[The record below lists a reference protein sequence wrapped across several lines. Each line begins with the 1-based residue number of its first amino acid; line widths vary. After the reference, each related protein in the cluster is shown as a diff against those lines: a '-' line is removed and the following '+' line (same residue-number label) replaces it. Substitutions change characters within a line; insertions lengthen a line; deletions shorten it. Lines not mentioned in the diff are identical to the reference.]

1 MKQIIQAVYN
11 KVGIKSDR
19 TKNITRHV
27 LNSFLFKGGSIL
39 ASFVMVP
46 LIINYLE
53 AEKYGVWLT
62 LSSFIAW
69 FSFFDIGMGNG
80 LRNKFAEAKAKGEL
94 GLAQAYI
101 STAYFTIGSISLL
114 LSTVFFTLNYFIDW
128 SVVFNTSSNLRMELG
143 IIMPVIFAFFC
154 LQLTVKL
161 IMTIYI
167 ADQHHSINDKIQLLT
182 NTITLLLIWLLTM
195 TSGSS
200 LLLFTILF
208 SVLPVLILLLL
219 NFFAFSNTY
228 KDFRPVFSLWQ
239 KVYLKDITGVGFKF
253 FIIQIATLIL
263 FTTDNFLISKMFG
276 PKEVVPYNI
285 AFKYFSIIILGY
297 SIVVSPYWSSF
308 TEAFTKKDITW
319 IKQSVNNIIKLW
331 LIVPVIL
338 IIMILFS
345 DFFYKTWI
353 GEKITVNYG
362 LTLSMALYALL
373 VTFSM
378 VFVNF
383 INGVGKIKLQLVTSI
398 ISIIINIPLSILL
411 AKYFNLGSVGVILAT
426 CFSLSYS
433 VILRPLQFYK
443 IINNTAKGIW
453 NK

>member
-1 MKQIIQAVYN
+1 MKQIIQTVYN
-11 KVGIKSDR
+11 KVGIKSNR
-19 TKNITRHV
+19 TKNITKHV
-27 LNSFLFKGGSIL
+27 LISFVYKAGSIL
-39 ASFVMVP
+39 ASFLMVP

-53 AEKYGVWLT
+53 AEKYGIWLT
-62 LSSFIAW
+62 LSSFVAW

-101 STAYFTIGSISLL
+101 STAYFTIGSISLF
-114 LSTVFFTLNYFIDW
+114 LSIFFFTLNNFIDW
-128 SVVFNTSSNLRMELG
+128 TAVFNTSSSLQMELS
-143 IIMPVIFAFFC
+143 IIMPVVFAFFC
-154 LQLTVKL
+154 LQLVVKL
-161 IMTIYI
+161 IITIYV
-167 ADQHHSINDKIQLLT
+167 ADQHHSINDKIQLTT
-182 NTITLLLIWLLTM
+182 NVITLMLIWFLTL

-200 LLLFTILF
+200 LLLFAILF
-208 SVLPVLILLLL
+208 SVLPVIILLLL
-219 NFFAFSNTY
+219 NFVAFSNTY
-228 KDFRPVFSLWQ
+228 KDFRPLFSLWR

-297 SIVVSPYWSSF
+297 SIVVAPFWSSF
-308 TEAFTKKDITW
+308 TEAFAKKDITW
-319 IKQSVNNIIKLW
+319 IKQSVKNILKLW
-331 LIVPVIL
+331 LLVPIILLVMIV
-338 IIMILFS
+338 FS
-345 DFFYKTWI
+345 NFFYKTWI
-353 GEKITVNYG
+353 GDKVIVNYG

-383 INGVGKIKLQLVTSI
+383 INGVGKIKLQLITSI
-398 ISIIINIPLSILL
+398 ISIFINIPLSILL

-443 IINNTAKGIW
+443 IINNTANGIW
-453 NK
+453 DK